1 MKPRA
6 DQFFIGLLILISA
19 AFAWVML
26 PFYGAILWGV
36 VAAILFAPL
45 NRWLLR
51 KMPKRPGSAALLTM
65 LAIVA
70 IAVLP
75 ATALASALVQEAS
88 DLLTKIRTG
97 NIDFEHHFNQL
108 QAILPHWAHQLL
120 DRLGIGDFGTLQRRL
135 ESGASE
141 GLKLVAGQAVDV
153 GRGALGFFLGLFV
166 MLYLTFFL
174 LRDGRDIARKVDRA
188 VPLPDDLRSALAA
201 KFLAVVRATV
211 KGSLIV
217 AIFQGLVGGLVFWF
231 LGMPSALLWGVAMG
245 FFSLLPAIG
254 TGIIWLPVSLYLLA
268 TGSVWEGLFLAFCG
282 IFIIGMIDNILRP
295 ILVGHETRIP
305 DYIVFIA
312 TLGGLELFGFN
323 GILIG
328 PMIAALFLTV
338 WEVFGNH
345 RAGTG

>member
-1 MKPRA
+1 MKQRT
-6 DQFFIGLLILISA
+6 DQFFIGLLVLISA
-19 AFAWVML
+19 AFAWVVL
-26 PFYGAILWGV
+26 PMFGAILWGV

-45 NRWLLR
+45 NRWLTG
-51 KMPKRPGSAALLTM
+51 KMPKRPGSASLLT
-65 LAIVA
+65 LLTIIA

-75 ATALASALVQEAS
+75 AVALASALVQEAG
-88 DLLTKIRTG
+88 DLYGAIRAG
-97 NIDFEHHFNQL
+97 NIDFESHFNRV
-108 QAILPHWAHQLL
+108 QAVMPGWAHQLL

-135 ESGASE
+135 ESGAAE

-174 LRDGRDIARKVDRA
+174 LRDGRGIARRIDRA
-188 VPLPDDLRSALAA
+188 VPLPSDLRSALAD

-217 AIFQGLVGGLVFWF
+217 AIVQGAVGGLIFWF

-245 FFSLLPAIG
+245 FLSLLPAVG
-254 TGIIWLPVSLYLLA
+254 TGLIWLPVSIYLLA
-268 TGSVWEGLFLAFCG
+268 TGSVWEGLFLVFCG
-282 IFIIGMIDNILRP
+282 VFVIGLIDNILRP
-295 ILVGHETRIP
+295 ILVGHDTRMP
-305 DYIVFIA
+305 DYMVFIT

-323 GILIG
+323 GIIVG
-328 PMIAALFLTV
+328 PMIAALFMTV

-345 RAGTG
+345 RAAAG